1 MESIDVKSDLQALMS
16 SGALFFIMITKVGC
30 HPCKIAEPEVREY
43 LRLVQVPFYDFDMDS
58 EIGADLSERFKLK
71 SAPSVIGFVNSKY
84 VTAVGGK
91 QIAELIEALI
101 E

>member
-1 MESIDVKSDLQALMS
+1 MESIHVKSDLQALMS

-58 EIGADLSERFKLK
+58 EIGAELSDRFKLK

-91 QIAELIEALI
+91 KIAELIEALI
-101 E
+101 

>member
-1 MESIDVKSDLQALMS
+1 
-16 SGALFFIMITKVGC
+16 MITKVGC

-58 EIGADLSERFKLK
+58 EIGAELSDRFKLK

-91 QIAELIEALI
+91 KIAELIEALI
-101 E
+101 

>member
-1 MESIDVKSDLQALMS
+1 MESVDVKSDLQALMS

-58 EIGADLSERFKLK
+58 EIGAELSDRFNLK

-91 QIAELIEALI
+91 KIAELIEAFI
-101 E
+101 

>member
-58 EIGADLSERFKLK
+58 EIGAELSDRFNLK

-91 QIAELIEALI
+91 KIAELIEALI
-101 E
+101 

>member
-58 EIGADLSERFKLK
+58 EIGAELSDRFKLK

-91 QIAELIEALI
+91 KIAELIEALI
-101 E
+101 